1 MPIERRYGGSFDS
14 GLPSS
19 RISPS
24 VGVSKPASIISVVV
38 LPDPE
43 GPSSVRNSPRRMS
56 RSRWSTTRVS
66 PSYVLPMP
74 TKRTIGS
81 DMLAAVDGNLR
92 PGQVRRARRAE
103 ELDQVGGFLRRAEA
117 MHRNVALDDLRST
130 RRQDCR
136 IDLAGRD
143 CIDAHTERCEV
154 MRHFA
159 RQC

>member
-1 MPIERRYGGSFDS
+1 MPIDRRYGGSFDS

-38 LPDPE
+38 LPDPD
-43 GPSSVRNSPRRMS
+43 GPSSVRNSPRWMS
-56 RSRWSTTRVS
+56 RSRCSTTRVT

-92 PGQVRRARRAE
+92 ARQVRRARRAQ
-103 ELDQVGGFLRRAEA
+103 ELDQVGGFLGCSEPV
-117 MHRNVALDDLRST
+117 HRDVALDDLRRA
-130 RRQDCR
+130 RRQDR
-136 IDLAGRD
+136 RVDLAGRD
-143 CIDAHTERCEV
+143 RID
-154 MRHFA
+154 
-159 RQC
+159 